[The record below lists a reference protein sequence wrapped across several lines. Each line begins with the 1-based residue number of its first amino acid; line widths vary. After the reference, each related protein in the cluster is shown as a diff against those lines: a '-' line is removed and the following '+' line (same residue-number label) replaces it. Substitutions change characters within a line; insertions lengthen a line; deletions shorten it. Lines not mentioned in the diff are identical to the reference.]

1 MRFGILGPVQAWA
14 DGERVVAVGGPGVR
28 ALAALLLLDAGT
40 VVPAGHLIDGLYGT
54 EVPVGAA
61 NALQSRVA
69 RLRSLLGPGLV
80 ISHPGGY
87 RMAAAPEQ
95 VDAHRFQ
102 CLARLGH
109 RLLREGQ
116 HMRAAATLDEALVL
130 WRGPALADV
139 GGAPFAYAQSA
150 RLEETRLGAVEDPSS
165 AARVAARP
173 PHARAVGSGPPGGG
187 IGRVRGGTQ
196 DAGDELGADPSPELA
211 AVHTSLLLGSSRRGQ
226 GPTHAEAA
234 AATQGPKRS
243 RIGLL
248 PRARP
253 VPDMMPGDTSD
264 FTGRLDEVTRIGRAL
279 AGDGRAGSAVP
290 VVAVVGRAGIGK
302 TALAVH
308 VAHGIG
314 GSFPDGRL
322 FADLHAGADRRPS
335 PAQVL
340 ERFLRAL
347 GLPGPAIPDGLGE
360 RAEVYRT
367 LLAGRRMLVVLD
379 EVHAESQVRP
389 LLPGEPGWLQHGD
402 AGVRAPLSLSPA
414 GLGEDAKR
422 LLRALAVLDSPDC
435 PTWVG
440 AALLD
445 VREPVAQDLFD
456 ELADAQ
462 LVEVTGLG
470 PFARYRLHDLVRLFA
485 RYRLHD
491 LVRLFARYRLHDLV
505 RLFARELPA
514 PQDQVTALSRMV
526 ASLLYLVE
534 QAAYREFGGG
544 QPHLR
549 GDTPSRPLPG
559 PLTEQLLA
567 DPLAWFDSERAAV
580 RSAVRQTGEAGLTS
594 LCWDLARKAASF
606 YKLRA
611 YRDDWRET
619 HETAPAVARR
629 AGDKRGVAAIHV
641 STAELL
647 LGTDSN
653 GEVRREL
660 DAACALFEEIG
671 HEYGLALAVRDLAL
685 LDRLEGRHADAAA
698 CGERALELLRRTG
711 TPVDVAYVLMGLAHL
726 KLECGQVDAAA
737 TLLEESLALSVGHG
751 ARRLRA

>member
-1 MRFGILGPVQAWA
+1 
-14 DGERVVAVGGPGVR
+14 
-28 ALAALLLLDAGT
+28 
-40 VVPAGHLIDGLYGT
+40 
-54 EVPVGAA
+54 
-61 NALQSRVA
+61 
-69 RLRSLLGPGLV
+69 
-80 ISHPGGY
+80 
-87 RMAAAPEQ
+87 
-95 VDAHRFQ
+95 
-102 CLARLGH
+102 
-109 RLLREGQ
+109 
-116 HMRAAATLDEALVL
+116 
-130 WRGPALADV
+130 
-139 GGAPFAYAQSA
+139 
-150 RLEETRLGAVEDPSS
+150 
-165 AARVAARP
+165 
-173 PHARAVGSGPPGGG
+173 
-187 IGRVRGGTQ
+187 
-196 DAGDELGADPSPELA
+196 
-211 AVHTSLLLGSSRRGQ
+211 
-226 GPTHAEAA
+226 
-234 AATQGPKRS
+234 
-243 RIGLL
+243 
-248 PRARP
+248 
-253 VPDMMPGDTSD
+253 MMPGDTSD

-485 RYRLHD
+485 R
-491 LVRLFARYRLHDLV
+491 
-505 RLFARELPA
+505 ELPA

-629 AGDKRGVAAIHV
+629 AGGKRGVAAIHV

-647 LGTDSN
+647 LGTDSS

-671 HEYGLALAVRDLAL
+671 HEYGPALAVRDLAL

-751 ARRLRA
+751 ARRLRAQILYRKGRALVESGEPDQGLEIYGRSLGIVRSIGDPIGEAHLLHDIGACLLAQDRLKEAEGALGAALEVAEGCGHRRAQEASLPLIFSSKTFQQMGSRASCCRWVFCLSVLTRTRPMSAIEERHPFIKRAARGS

>member
-1 MRFGILGPVQAWA
+1 MRALSAAGRQA
-14 DGERVVAVGGPGVR
+14 E
-28 ALAALLLLDAGT
+28 ALAAF
-40 VVPAGHLIDGLYGT
+40 
-54 EVPVGAA
+54 EE
-61 NALQSRVA
+61 A
-69 RLRSLLGPGLV
+69 RRT
-80 ISHPGGY
+80 
-87 RMAAAPEQ
+87 
-95 VDAHRFQ
+95 
-102 CLARLGH
+102 LA
-109 RLLREGQ
+109 
-116 HMRAAATLDEALVL
+116 
-130 WRGPALADV
+130 
-139 GGAPFAYAQSA
+139 
-150 RLEETRLGAVEDPSS
+150 
-165 AARVAARP
+165 
-173 PHARAVGSGPPGGG
+173 
-187 IGRVRGGTQ
+187 
-196 DAGDELGADPSPELA
+196 DELGADPSPELA

-389 LLPGEPGWLQHGD
+389 LLPGEPGCAVLATSRRRRGGLPGAHHVEVGLLGPGQSEQLLSAIVGPGRLAAEPAATAALTELCGRLPLALRVVGARLSSRPHRGLRQLADRLADESRRLDELQHSD
-402 AGVRAPLSLSPA
+402 AGVRAPLSLSHA

-470 PFARYRLHDLVRLFA
+470 P
-485 RYRLHD
+485 
-491 LVRLFARYRLHDLV
+491 FARYRLHDLV

-580 RSAVRQTGEAGLTS
+580 RSAVRQAGEAGPTS

-606 YKLRA
+606 YELRA

-653 GEVRREL
+653 GKVRREL

-751 ARRLRA
+751 ARRLRAQILYRKGRALGGRLRASTRAGTHPARPGRAHPRRSRPPSRRELRRAGA

>member
-1 MRFGILGPVQAWA
+1 MRALSAAGRQA
-14 DGERVVAVGGPGVR
+14 E
-28 ALAALLLLDAGT
+28 ALAAF
-40 VVPAGHLIDGLYGT
+40 
-54 EVPVGAA
+54 EE
-61 NALQSRVA
+61 A
-69 RLRSLLGPGLV
+69 RRT
-80 ISHPGGY
+80 
-87 RMAAAPEQ
+87 
-95 VDAHRFQ
+95 
-102 CLARLGH
+102 LA
-109 RLLREGQ
+109 
-116 HMRAAATLDEALVL
+116 
-130 WRGPALADV
+130 
-139 GGAPFAYAQSA
+139 
-150 RLEETRLGAVEDPSS
+150 
-165 AARVAARP
+165 
-173 PHARAVGSGPPGGG
+173 
-187 IGRVRGGTQ
+187 
-196 DAGDELGADPSPELA
+196 DELGADPSPELA

-485 RYRLHD
+485 R
-491 LVRLFARYRLHDLV
+491 
-505 RLFARELPA
+505 ELPA

-606 YKLRA
+606 
-611 YRDDWRET
+611 
-619 HETAPAVARR
+619 
-629 AGDKRGVAAIHV
+629 
-641 STAELL
+641 
-647 LGTDSN
+647 
-653 GEVRREL
+653 
-660 DAACALFEEIG
+660 
-671 HEYGLALAVRDLAL
+671 
-685 LDRLEGRHADAAA
+685 
-698 CGERALELLRRTG
+698 
-711 TPVDVAYVLMGLAHL
+711 
-726 KLECGQVDAAA
+726 
-737 TLLEESLALSVGHG
+737 
-751 ARRLRA
+751 